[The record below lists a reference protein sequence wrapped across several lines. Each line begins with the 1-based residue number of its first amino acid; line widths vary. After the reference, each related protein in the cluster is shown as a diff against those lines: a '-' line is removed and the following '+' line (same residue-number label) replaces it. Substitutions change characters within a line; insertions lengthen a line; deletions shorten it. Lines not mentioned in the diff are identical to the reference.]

1 MHNKSDGF
9 SFGFATAS
17 GNSIHVSE
25 RALSKA
31 RELFN
36 NEFKESDNSEQKFKA
51 ENESNTFNAQI
62 PDVGFQTASGQRIN
76 VTSEALSKA
85 KELFNNEFKENDNSG
100 QKFKAENEINTFNA
114 QIPDVGF
121 QTASGKCINV
131 TNEALSKARELFNNE
146 LKESDNSEQKFKA
159 ENEINTFN
167 AQIPDV
173 GFQTASGQ
181 RINVTNEALSKAKE
195 LFNNEFKENDNSG
208 QKFKAENEINTFN
221 AQIPDVG
228 FQTASGKCINV
239 TNEALSKARELFN
252 NELKESDNSEQKFKA
267 ENGINTFN
275 AQIPDVGFQTASG
288 KCVNVT
294 NEALSKAK
302 AMFQEEI
309 SKDFETI
316 LALPKP
322 LQKRKIKDVDDSV
335 SLINKAKSS
344 QFKKLRFSNEFQVL
358 KSTHRNSLN
367 NEEKGNQ
374 NTSSVSMQVTLNCD
388 VELKLKDNIM
398 INITETSKKSDEI
411 IDNYVIS
418 HEIASAVALLA
429 DEKDLDFTEQQISPK
444 EIEENDETVSV
455 PSSPVIGGQFIRK
468 KRRSTEKQDLT
479 DKQDQYD
486 SAVVN
491 DFGDSQL
498 MIDFINQSV
507 TVLEK
512 RLEAALE
519 QEKQISMKQKSK
531 PKPTISK
538 LYFHRKSNTN
548 NRISWKEISKGEKPI
563 LCTDEE
569 LVNRKLPPEI
579 LDLRADNA
587 TMYKFHCADFY
598 GQNIVQNNI
607 DGIKLEDGAC
617 LILDENGYV
626 GITEIKRSFL
636 ASPGVD
642 PNLLPIGWVENHYK
656 WIVWKLASMDRI
668 KLGYIILPRALTPA
682 RVMMELKYRYDREI
696 DRSQR
701 SALRKILEKD
711 DVATKRMVLCVSSI
725 NKCDD
730 SDIENKNQ
738 LKISSQKLILTD
750 GWYSIQA
757 SIDQAM
763 MKHIISGKIK
773 EGTKLLTYGSE
784 LLNCDQGCSPLE
796 IAENVCL
803 KLHTNSTRRARWDM
817 KLGYTVPSGPM
828 CTKLKTIYPN
838 GGLIGKIKVIVAR
851 VYPMLYHEK
860 TSTGESIFRNARC
873 EEKASI
879 IYEKE
884 CRSMIEA
891 FYAKAEKYFHTGKCK
906 SNLNTDSI
914 DLAAVEW
921 NEDCDRLFKE
931 EFRSEQELEQLKNDC
946 LMKQEKFR
954 QKLESRLQ
962 ENLPL
967 PRQVTPLLKIRVIE
981 EETNAI
987 LSVWSPSA
995 EVIDILKEGNCISLC
1010 NVMPWAK
1017 RGNELLLT
1025 ANRNTSFI
1033 QVNISD
1039 NSFRLRTYT
1048 ALCEI
1053 SKPTFT
1059 PAYGEFDTVG
1069 IIASIGNEPY
1079 GMKNFQ
1085 AVYLAYPH
1093 ADSVSSYL
1101 SILFWHGI
1109 SSFGYAEIL
1118 TVGSL
1123 VACGN
1128 LEWRRATSWNIP
1140 VAYCTERSIF
1150 THNPRDS
1157 HLQEPLE
1164 NLKRLITDIS
1174 TYIDTCVV
1182 EISEKV
1188 QKKSMMR
1195 NNFNRDV
1202 SNENI
1207 NANKQFNDHV
1217 YQEFQGRSL
1226 INNQLAKSVAI
1237 QKRLEKLQSYG
1248 EPSSLS
1254 PITLNNSSKRV
1265 SLEFQSPIQSR
1276 SGKCTK
1282 VHTALHARLTQN
1294 PT

>member
-1 MHNKSDGF
+1 MNNKSDGF

-25 RALSKA
+25 
-31 RELFN
+31 
-36 NEFKESDNSEQKFKA
+36 
-51 ENESNTFNAQI
+51 
-62 PDVGFQTASGQRIN
+62 
-76 VTSEALSKA
+76 EALSKA
-85 KELFNNEFKENDNSG
+85 K
-100 QKFKAENEINTFNA
+100 
-114 QIPDVGF
+114 V
-121 QTASGKCINV
+121 
-131 TNEALSKARELFNNE
+131 LFNNE
-146 LKESDNSEQKFKA
+146 LKESNNSEQKFKA

-181 RINVTNEALSKAKE
+181 RINVTSEALSKAKK
-195 LFNNEFKENDNSG
+195 LFNNELKESDNFEQKFKAENEINTFNAQIPDVGFQTASGQRINVTSEALSKAKKLFNNELKESDNFE

-239 TNEALSKARELFN
+239 TDEA
-252 NELKESDNSEQKFKA
+252 
-267 ENGINTFN
+267 I
-275 AQIPDVGFQTASG
+275 
-288 KCVNVT
+288 
-294 NEALSKAK
+294 SKAK
-302 AMFQEEI
+302 AIFQEEI

-316 LALPKP
+316 LALPKS
-322 LQKRKIKDVDDSV
+322 LQKRKIKDVDDNV
-335 SLINKAKSS
+335 SLNNKAKSS

-358 KSTHRNSLN
+358 KSTHKNSLN

-374 NTSSVSMQVTLNCD
+374 STSSISMQGTLNCD
-388 VELKLKDNIM
+388 VELKLNDNIM
-398 INITETSKKSDEI
+398 INITETSKESDEI

-444 EIEENDETVSV
+444 EIKENDETENV

-519 QEKQISMKQKSK
+519 QDKQISMKQNSK

-548 NRISWKEISKGEKPI
+548 NRISWKEISKGKKPT
-563 LCTDEE
+563 LCTYEE

-668 KLGYIILPRALTPA
+668 KLGYIILPRVLTPA

-730 SDIENKNQ
+730 SDTENKNQ
-738 LKISSQKLILTD
+738 LKISSKKLILTD
-750 GWYSIQA
+750 GWYCIQA

-763 MKHIISGKIK
+763 MKHITSGKIK

-796 IAENVCL
+796 IGENVCL

-860 TSTGESIFRNARC
+860 TSAGESIFRNARC

-879 IYEKE
+879 IYERE

-906 SNLNTDSI
+906 SNLSTDSI

-921 NEDCDRLFKE
+921 NEDRDKLFKE
-931 EFRSEQELEQLKNDC
+931 GFRSEQELEQLKNDC
-946 LMKQEKFR
+946 HMKQEKFR
-954 QKLESRLQ
+954 QELESQLQ
-962 ENLPL
+962 ESLPL
-967 PRQVTPLLKIRVIE
+967 PRHVTPLLKIRVIE

-987 LSVWSPSA
+987 LSVWSPSE

-1010 NVMPWAK
+1010 NVMPSAK

-1025 ANRNTSFI
+1025 ANRNASFI

-1093 ADSVSSYL
+1093 ADSLSSYL

-1109 SSFGYAEIL
+1109 SSYGYAEIL
-1118 TVGSL
+1118 TIGSF

-1164 NLKRLITDIS
+1164 NLKCSITDIS

-1195 NNFNRDV
+1195 NNFNKDI

-1207 NANKQFNDHV
+1207 NTDKQFNDHV
-1217 YQEFQGRSL
+1217 SQEFQGRSL
-1226 INNQLAKSVAI
+1226 TNNQLAKSVAI
-1237 QKRLEKLQSYG
+1237 QKRLEKLRSYG

-1254 PITLNNSSKRV
+1254 PITLKNSSKRV

-1276 SGKCTK
+1276 SEKCTK
-1282 VHTALHARLTQN
+1282 VHTTLHARLTQN

>member
-1 MHNKSDGF
+1 MNNKSDGF
-9 SFGFATAS
+9 TFGFTTAS

-25 RALSKA
+25 KALSKA
-31 RELFN
+31 KELFN
-36 NEFKESDNSEQKFKA
+36 NELKESDNSNQNFKV
-51 ENESNTFNAQI
+51 ENEINTFNAQI

-85 KELFNNEFKENDNSG
+85 KKLFNNEFKKSDNCE
-100 QKFKAENEINTFNA
+100 QKFKAENEINTFNR

-121 QTASGKCINV
+121 QTASGQRINV
-131 TNEALSKARELFNNE
+131 TSEALSKARELFNNE
-146 LKESDNSEQKFKA
+146 LNGSDNSEQKFKA

-181 RINVTNEALSKAKE
+181 RINVTNEALSKAK
-195 LFNNEFKENDNSG
+195 
-208 QKFKAENEINTFN
+208 
-221 AQIPDVG
+221 
-228 FQTASGKCINV
+228 
-239 TNEALSKARELFN
+239 AL
-252 NELKESDNSEQKFKA
+252 
-267 ENGINTFN
+267 
-275 AQIPDVGFQTASG
+275 
-288 KCVNVT
+288 
-294 NEALSKAK
+294 
-302 AMFQEEI
+302 FQEEI

-322 LQKRKIKDVDDSV
+322 LQKRKIKDVDDNV
-335 SLINKAKSS
+335 SLNNKAKSS
-344 QFKKLRFSNEFQVL
+344 QFKKLRFSNEFQDL

-374 NTSSVSMQVTLNCD
+374 STSSVSMQVT
-388 VELKLKDNIM
+388 
-398 INITETSKKSDEI
+398 TETSKESDEI

-444 EIEENDETVSV
+444 EIKENDETENT

-468 KRRSTEKQDLT
+468 KQRSTGRREATNTSKKVDKLACLCNKADKFIDNLEKLNDNYASSNQYINRKDNCLTEKQDLA
-479 DKQDQYD
+479 DKPDQYD

-491 DFGDSQL
+491 DFSDSQL

-519 QEKQISMKQKSK
+519 QDKQISMKQKSK

-538 LYFHRKSNTN
+538 LYFYRKSNIN
-548 NRISWKEISKGEKPI
+548 NRISWKEISKGEKPT
-563 LCTDEE
+563 LCTYEE
-569 LVNRKLPPEI
+569 LVNKKLPPEI

-607 DGIKLEDGAC
+607 DGIKLEDGAS

-668 KLGYIILPRALTPA
+668 KLGYIILPRVLTPA

-701 SALRKILEKD
+701 PALRKILEKD

-725 NKCDD
+725 NECDD
-730 SDIENKNQ
+730 SNIENKNQ
-738 LKISSQKLILTD
+738 LKISSKKLILTD
-750 GWYSIQA
+750 GWYSVQA

-763 MKHIISGKIK
+763 MKHITSGKIK
-773 EGTKLLTYGSE
+773 EGTKLLTYGCE

-796 IAENVCL
+796 IAENVRL

-860 TSTGESIFRNARC
+860 TSAGESIFRNARC
-873 EEKASI
+873 EEKANI

-891 FYAKAEKYFHTGKCK
+891 FYAKAEKYFHTRKCK

-914 DLAAVEW
+914 DIAAVEW
-921 NEDCDRLFKE
+921 NEDCDKLFKE
-931 EFRSEQELEQLKNDC
+931 ESHSEQELEQLKNDC
-946 LMKQEKFR
+946 RMKQEKFR
-954 QKLESRLQ
+954 QELESRLQ
-962 ENLPL
+962 ESLPL

-987 LSVWSPSA
+987 LSVWSPSE

-1010 NVMPWAK
+1010 NVMPSAK

-1025 ANRNTSFI
+1025 ANQNASFI
-1033 QVNISD
+1033 QVNICD
-1039 NSFRLRTYT
+1039 NSFHLRTYT

-1093 ADSVSSYL
+1093 ADSPSSYL

-1109 SSFGYAEIL
+1109 SSYGYAEIL
-1118 TVGSL
+1118 TIGSL
-1123 VACGN
+1123 IACSN

-1195 NNFNRDV
+1195 NNFNKDV

-1207 NANKQFNDHV
+1207 NANKQLNDHV
-1217 YQEFQGRSL
+1217 SQEFQGRNL
-1226 INNQLAKSVAI
+1226 TNNQLAKSVAI
-1237 QKRLEKLQSYG
+1237 QKRLEKLRSYG
-1248 EPSSLS
+1248 RRNSAYLEIRDP
-1254 PITLNNSSKRV
+1254 LNHWIKS
-1265 SLEFQSPIQSR
+1265 
-1276 SGKCTK
+1276 TK
-1282 VHTALHARLTQN
+1282 EGS
-1294 PT
+1294 

>member
-1 MHNKSDGF
+1 MLKYHQSKYFKSLIYINMHNKSDGF

-51 ENESNTFNAQI
+51 ENESNTFNAQIPDVGFQTASGKCINVTNEALSKARELFNNELKESDNSEQKFKAENEINTFNAQI

-131 TNEALSKARELFNNE
+131 TS
-146 LKESDNSEQKFKA
+146 
-159 ENEINTFN
+159 
-167 AQIPDV
+167 
-173 GFQTASGQ
+173 
-181 RINVTNEALSKAKE
+181 
-195 LFNNEFKENDNSG
+195 
-208 QKFKAENEINTFN
+208 
-221 AQIPDVG
+221 
-228 FQTASGKCINV
+228 
-239 TNEALSKARELFN
+239 EALSKARELFN

-1276 SGKCTK
+1276 SGKCTQ

>member
-1 MHNKSDGF
+1 MNNKSDGTP
-9 SFGFATAS
+9 FGFTTAS

-25 RALSKA
+25 KAL
-31 RELFN
+31 L
-36 NEFKESDNSEQKFKA
+36 
-51 ENESNTFNAQI
+51 
-62 PDVGFQTASGQRIN
+62 
-76 VTSEALSKA
+76 KA
-85 KELFNNEFKENDNSG
+85 KELFNNEFKEYDNSK
-100 QKFKAENEINTFNA
+100 QKFKVENEINTFY
-114 QIPDVGF
+114 
-121 QTASGKCINV
+121 K
-131 TNEALSKARELFNNE
+131 
-146 LKESDNSEQKFKA
+146 
-159 ENEINTFN
+159 
-167 AQIPDV
+167 QIPDV

-195 LFNNEFKENDNSG
+195 LFNNEFKECDNSKQKFKVENEINTFNVQIPDVG
-208 QKFKAENEINTFN
+208 FQTASGQRINVTSEALSKARDLFNNELKESDNSEQKFKAENEINTFN
-221 AQIPDVG
+221 VQIPDVG

-239 TNEALSKARELFN
+239 TNEALSKA
-252 NELKESDNSEQKFKA
+252 KA
-267 ENGINTFN
+267 
-275 AQIPDVGFQTASG
+275 
-288 KCVNVT
+288 
-294 NEALSKAK
+294 LL
-302 AMFQEEI
+302 QEEI

-322 LQKRKIKDVDDSV
+322 LQKRKIKDVDDNV
-335 SLINKAKSS
+335 SLNNKAKSS

-374 NTSSVSMQVTLNCD
+374 STSSVSTQVTLNCD
-388 VELKLKDNIM
+388 VELKLNDNIM
-398 INITETSKKSDEI
+398 INITETNKESDEI

-444 EIEENDETVSV
+444 GIKENDETENV

-486 SAVVN
+486 SVVVN

-519 QEKQISMKQKSK
+519 QDKQISMKQKSK

-548 NRISWKEISKGEKPI
+548 NRISWKEISKGEKPT
-563 LCTDEE
+563 LCTYEE

-587 TMYKFHCADFY
+587 IMYKFHCADFY

-668 KLGYIILPRALTPA
+668 KLGYIILPRVLTPA

-696 DRSQR
+696 DRFQR

-738 LKISSQKLILTD
+738 LKTSSKTLILTD

-763 MKHIISGKIK
+763 MKHITSGKIK

-796 IAENVCL
+796 IAENVSL
-803 KLHTNSTRRARWDM
+803 KLHTNSTRRAKWHM

-873 EEKASI
+873 EEKANI

-906 SNLNTDSI
+906 TNLNTDSI

-921 NEDCDRLFKE
+921 NEDNDKLFKE
-931 EFRSEQELEQLKNDC
+931 ESYSEQELEQLKNDC
-946 LMKQEKFR
+946 RMKQEKFR
-954 QKLESRLQ
+954 HELESRLQ
-962 ENLPL
+962 ESLPL

-987 LSVWSPSA
+987 LSIWSPSE

-1010 NVMPWAK
+1010 NVMPSAK

-1025 ANRNTSFI
+1025 ANRNASFV

-1093 ADSVSSYL
+1093 ADSPSSYL

-1109 SSFGYAEIL
+1109 SSYGYAEIL
-1118 TVGSL
+1118 TIGSF
-1123 VACGN
+1123 VACSN

-1157 HLQEPLE
+1157 HLQEPLK
-1164 NLKRLITDIS
+1164 NLKCLTTDIS

-1195 NNFNRDV
+1195 NNFNKYV

-1207 NANKQFNDHV
+1207 NANKQLNDHV
-1217 YQEFQGRSL
+1217 SQEFQGRSL
-1226 INNQLAKSVAI
+1226 TNNQLAKSVAI
-1237 QKRLEKLQSYG
+1237 QKRLEKLRSYG

-1276 SGKCTK
+1276 SEKCTK
-1282 VHTALHARLTQN
+1282 VHRTLHARLTQN

>member
-1 MHNKSDGF
+1 MLKYHQSKYFKSLIYINMHNKSDGF

-51 ENESNTFNAQI
+51 ENESNTFNAQIPDVGFQTASGKCINVTNEALSKARELFNNELKESDNSEQKFKAENEINTFNAQI

-131 TNEALSKARELFNNE
+131 TS
-146 LKESDNSEQKFKA
+146 
-159 ENEINTFN
+159 
-167 AQIPDV
+167 
-173 GFQTASGQ
+173 
-181 RINVTNEALSKAKE
+181 
-195 LFNNEFKENDNSG
+195 
-208 QKFKAENEINTFN
+208 
-221 AQIPDVG
+221 
-228 FQTASGKCINV
+228 
-239 TNEALSKARELFN
+239 EALSKARELFN

-468 KRRSTEKQDLT
+468 KRRSTDNVEKLNDDYASLNQYINKKDNCLTEKQDLT

-1276 SGKCTK
+1276 SGKCTQ

>member
-51 ENESNTFNAQI
+51 ENEINTFNAQI

-85 KELFNNEFKENDNSG
+85 KELFNNE
-100 QKFKAENEINTFNA
+100 
-114 QIPDVGF
+114 
-121 QTASGKCINV
+121 
-131 TNEALSKARELFNNE
+131 
-146 LKESDNSEQKFKA
+146 LKESDNSGQKFKA

-181 RINVTNEALSKAKE
+181 RINVTSEALSKAK
-195 LFNNEFKENDNSG
+195 
-208 QKFKAENEINTFN
+208 
-221 AQIPDVG
+221 
-228 FQTASGKCINV
+228 
-239 TNEALSKARELFN
+239 ELFN

-267 ENGINTFN
+267 ENEINTFN
-275 AQIPDVGFQTASG
+275 ARIPDIGFQTASG
-288 KCVNVT
+288 KCINVT

-302 AMFQEEI
+302 AMFQEEV

-444 EIEENDETVSV
+444 EIEKNDETVSV

-468 KRRSTEKQDLT
+468 KRRSTGRRETTNTSKNKVDKLACLCNKADKFIDNVEKLNDDYASLNQYINKKDNCLTEKQDLT

-531 PKPTISK
+531 PKPTIGK

-987 LSVWSPSA
+987 LSVWSPSE

-1010 NVMPWAK
+1010 NVMPSAK

-1025 ANRNTSFI
+1025 ANRNASFI

-1217 YQEFQGRSL
+1217 YQEFHGRSL

>member
-1 MHNKSDGF
+1 MNNKSDG
-9 SFGFATAS
+9 SPFGFTTAS

-25 RALSKA
+25 KALLKA
-31 RELFN
+31 KKLFN
-36 NEFKESDNSEQKFKA
+36 NELKESDNSEQKFKV
-51 ENESNTFNAQI
+51 ENEINTFNTQI

-76 VTSEALSKA
+76 VTNEALSKA
-85 KELFNNEFKENDNSG
+85 KKLFINELKESDNSE
-100 QKFKAENEINTFNA
+100 QKFKVENEINTFNV

-121 QTASGKCINV
+121 QTASSQRINV

-146 LKESDNSEQKFKA
+146 LKESDNSEQKFKV

-167 AQIPDV
+167 TQIPDV

-181 RINVTNEALSKAKE
+181 RINVSNEALSKAKK
-195 LFNNEFKENDNSG
+195 LFNNELQESDNSE

-221 AQIPDVG
+221 VQIPDVG

-239 TNEALSKARELFN
+239 TNEALSKA
-252 NELKESDNSEQKFKA
+252 KA
-267 ENGINTFN
+267 LI
-275 AQIPDVGFQTASG
+275 
-288 KCVNVT
+288 
-294 NEALSKAK
+294 
-302 AMFQEEI
+302 QEEI

-322 LQKRKIKDVDDSV
+322 LQKRKIKDVDDNV
-335 SLINKAKSS
+335 SLNNKTKSS
-344 QFKKLRFSNEFQVL
+344 QFKKLRFSNEFQDL

-374 NTSSVSMQVTLNCD
+374 STSSVSMQVTSNCD
-388 VELKLKDNIM
+388 VELKLNDNM
-398 INITETSKKSDEI
+398 ININKTNKESDEI

-429 DEKDLDFTEQQISPK
+429 DEKDLDFMEQQISPK
-444 EIEENDETVSV
+444 EIKENDETETV
-455 PSSPVIGGQFIRK
+455 PSSPVIGGQFIRR
-468 KRRSTEKQDLT
+468 KRRSIEKQNLT

-486 SAVVN
+486 SVVVN

-519 QEKQISMKQKSK
+519 QDKQIIMKQKSK
-531 PKPTISK
+531 PQPTISK
-538 LYFHRKSNTN
+538 LYFHRKNNTN

-563 LCTDEE
+563 LCTYEE

-587 TMYKFHCADFY
+587 IMYKFHCADFY

-668 KLGYIILPRALTPA
+668 KLGHIILPRVLTPA
-682 RVMMELKYRYDREI
+682 RVMMELKYRYDREV
-696 DRSQR
+696 DRFQR

-738 LKISSQKLILTD
+738 LKTSSKKLILTD

-763 MKHIISGKIK
+763 MKHITSGKIK

-803 KLHTNSTRRARWDM
+803 KLHTNSTRRAKWYM

-828 CTKLKTIYPN
+828 YTKLKTIYPN

-851 VYPMLYHEK
+851 VYPMLYHER
-860 TSTGESIFRNARC
+860 TSAGESIFRNARC
-873 EEKASI
+873 EEKANI

-884 CRSMIEA
+884 YRSMVEA

-906 SNLNTDSI
+906 TNLNADSI

-921 NEDCDRLFKE
+921 NEDYDKIFKE
-931 EFRSEQELEQLKNDC
+931 EFRSEQELEQLQNDC
-946 LMKQEKFR
+946 RMKQEKFR

-962 ENLPL
+962 ESLPL

-987 LSVWSPSA
+987 LSIWSPS
-995 EVIDILKEGNCISLC
+995 EEIIDILKEGNCISLC
-1010 NVMPWAK
+1010 NVMPSAK

-1025 ANRNTSFI
+1025 ANRNASFV
-1033 QVNISD
+1033 QVSIFD
-1039 NSFRLRTYT
+1039 NCFRLRTYT
-1048 ALCEI
+1048 AICEI

-1085 AVYLAYPH
+1085 AVYLAHPH
-1093 ADSVSSYL
+1093 ANSPSSYL

-1109 SSFGYAEIL
+1109 SSYGYAEIL
-1118 TVGSL
+1118 TIGSF

-1157 HLQEPLE
+1157 HLQEPFE
-1164 NLKRLITDIS
+1164 NLKCLITDIS

-1195 NNFNRDV
+1195 NNFNKDV

-1207 NANKQFNDHV
+1207 NANKQLNDHV
-1217 YQEFQGRSL
+1217 SQEFQGRSL
-1226 INNQLAKSVAI
+1226 TNNQLAKSVAI

-1265 SLEFQSPIQSR
+1265 SLEFKSPIQSR
-1276 SGKCTK
+1276 SEKCTK
-1282 VHTALHARLTQN
+1282 VHRTLHARLTQN